1 MSEQVQPEY
10 KIDETLVKVNLQARD
25 WEGVLREMGTTLFE
39 QGYVRDTYIKGLIDR
54 ETEFPTGI
62 ATGSIGVAI
71 PHTEASHVIKTT
83 VAVAVLDKSVPF
95 SLMGSEEGSVDVDIV
110 FMLAVNNPD
119 NHLLFL
125 QRLMGIFQ
133 KEEVLLGIKNA
144 DKPEVIAE
152 ILNNEF

>member
-1 MSEQVQPEY
+1 MLEQAQTEY
-10 KIDETLVKVNLQARD
+10 KIDESLVKVKLQARN
-25 WEGVLREMGTTLFE
+25 WEDVLRKMGTTLFE

-62 ATGSIGVAI
+62 AIDKMGVAI

-95 SLMGSEEGSVDVDIV
+95 SLMGSDEGSVDVDIV
-110 FMLAVNNPD
+110 FMLAVDNPD
-119 NHLLFL
+119 KHLLFL
-125 QRLMGIFQ
+125 QKLMGILQ

-144 DKPEVIAE
+144 EYSKVIAE
-152 ILNNEF
+152 ILNKEF

>member
-1 MSEQVQPEY
+1 MLEQVQPEY
-10 KIDETLVKVNLQARD
+10 KIDETLVQVKLQAQN
-25 WEGVLREMGTTLFE
+25 WEDVLREMGTTLFE

-62 ATGSIGVAI
+62 ATDCIGVAI
-71 PHTEASHVIKTT
+71 PHTEARHVIKTT

-95 SLMGSEEGSVDVDIV
+95 SLMGSEEGSIDVDIV

-119 NHLLFL
+119 KHLLFL
-125 QRLMGIFQ
+125 QKLMGIFQ

-144 DKPEVIAE
+144 EHPKAIAE
-152 ILNNEF
+152 ILDKEF

>member
-1 MSEQVQPEY
+1 MPEQVRPNY
-10 KIDETLVKVNLQARD
+10 KIDETLIKVNLRAGN

-62 ATGSIGVAI
+62 ATDSIGVAI
-71 PHTEASHVIKTT
+71 PHTEAGHVIKTT

-95 SLMGSEEGSVDVDIV
+95 SLMGSEEGRVDVDIV
-110 FMLAVNNPD
+110 FMLAITNPD

-125 QRLMGIFQ
+125 QKLMGIFQ
-133 KEEVLLGIKNA
+133 KKEVLLGIKNA
-144 DKPEVIAE
+144 DRPEVIAE
-152 ILNNEF
+152 ILNKEF